1 MTVSR
6 TIFGRFPTSGW
17 LALWLLSAACGG
29 DELPTAETLEKV
41 GSTDGQSTPAGGFL
55 PAPLAVVVKAADGS
69 PVPRA
74 EVRWSVSSGTGA
86 VLSDSVTLSDGDG
99 RAEVMVRLGPTAGSY
114 GVRAALKARE
124 DRRVSFS
131 LTATE
136 PPVLSAMTPADFRGG
151 DTIRLSG
158 SNLGPEAQAFIG
170 GHPARIVGS
179 SGGTSI
185 SVVAPPCLV
194 PGAVKVRV
202 EIRSASSNEL
212 SGNYQASTAPVRL
225 AVGDY
230 ASLVPASVAGCAVFP
245 PAGLDTVEYLITPQA
260 VSGKAGDST
269 TYRLRGDSVA
279 TVTTKLG
286 IEGQE
291 LPFAVVFHDAL
302 RQREAEMAGLP
313 RPAFEPSA
321 APAASPPGIGSRRTF
336 RVCNKLDCNKSEDFS
351 TVLAEV
357 HYVGERAV
365 IYQDVEAPPGGFT
378 SEDFRQLGAL
388 FDQELYGVA
397 TRAFGA
403 ESDVDRNGVIFV
415 LFTPVVNRLTPK
427 EQCSQA
433 FVTGFFFS
441 IDIDPAFARDERSN
455 KAEVFYAIVPDSA
468 GTVTCQ
474 HRVSSVKRFVPVTF
488 IHEFQHMISF
498 YQHVMLRGGRSA
510 EELWLNEAM
519 SHLAE
524 ELGGFHFLALG
535 DQRKFSDFVI
545 GNLFNAYKYL
555 QDPGA
560 RFVFPK
566 AGQGTLE
573 ERGAAWLFLR
583 WIVDQFGDEVV
594 RRLSETSLTGVANV
608 ERATGEPIERLLAQW
623 FLANWVSDL
632 PGFSPQPRLKYRKWS
647 FRSVYR
653 SLHTQSPTNFP
664 RPFPLVPDSFFGG
677 QFQVSGVLRAGS
689 GEYVRVIQLPSQK
702 GFALQFTDGLGAP
715 LTGVPA
721 RLNIIRVK

>member
-1 MTVSR
+1 MKASR
-6 TIFGRFPTSGW
+6 TIPGRFARSGW
-17 LALWLLSAACGG
+17 LAWCLLAAACGRE
-29 DELPTAETLEKV
+29 ELPVADTIEKV

-69 PVPRA
+69 TVPRA
-74 EVRWSVSSGTGA
+74 EVRWSVASGTGA
-86 VLSDSVTLSDGDG
+86 TLSDTISVSDGDG
-99 RAEVMVRLGPTAGSY
+99 RAEVMVRLGPAPGPYT
-114 GVRAALKARE
+114 VQAALKTRA
-124 DRRVSFS
+124 DRKVGFT

-136 PPVLSAMTPADFRGG
+136 PPRLSAVTPGDFRGG
-151 DTIRLSG
+151 DTILLSG
-158 SNLGPEAQAFIG
+158 SNLGPEAQVVIG
-170 GHPARIVGS
+170 GHPARIVAS
-179 SGGTSI
+179 SGTTGL
-185 SVVAPPCLV
+185 SVAVPHCLPP
-194 PGAVKVRV
+194 GSVKVRV
-202 EIRSASSNEL
+202 EIRSAPSNEL
-212 SGNYQASTAPVRL
+212 SGNYQARTSPVRL

-230 ASLVPASVAGCAVFP
+230 ASIEPASVAGCAVFP
-245 PAGLDTVEYLITPQA
+245 AAGLDTVEYLITPQA
-260 VSGKAGDST
+260 VSGTAGDST
-269 TYRLRGDSVA
+269 TYRLRGDSV
-279 TVTTKLG
+279 VTITTNLG
-286 IEGQE
+286 LSGEE
-291 LPFAVVFHDAL
+291 LPFAVAFHDAL
-302 RQREAEMAGLP
+302 RRREVEMATLP

-321 APAASPPGIGSRRTF
+321 APAASPPGIGSRRIF
-336 RVCNKLDCNKSEDFS
+336 RVCNKLDCQRSEDFS

-357 HYVGERAV
+357 HYVGNRAV
-365 IYQDVEAPPGGFT
+365 IYQDVEAPRPGFT
-378 SEDFRQLGAL
+378 GEDFRQLGAL

-403 ESDVDRNGVIFV
+403 EPDVDRNGVVFI

-488 IHEFQHMISF
+488 IHEFQHMISY
-498 YQHVMLRGGRSA
+498 YQHVMLRGGRST

-555 QDPGA
+555 QDPGEH
-560 RFVFPK
+560 FVFPRS
-566 AGQGTLE
+566 GQGTLE

-583 WIVDQFGDEVV
+583 WIVDQFGDEVL
-594 RRLSETSLTGVANV
+594 RRLSETSLTGKANV
-608 ERATGEPIERLLAQW
+608 ERATGEPMERLLAQW
-623 FLANWVSDL
+623 FLANWVSDI

-653 SLHTQSPTNFP
+653 SLHTQSPSSFP

-689 GEYVRVIQLPSQK
+689 GDYIRVIQLPGQK
-702 GFALQFTDGLGAP
+702 GFALQFTDGIGAP
-715 LTGVPA
+715 LSGVV
-721 RLNIIRVK
+721 RLNIVRVK